1 MTAHRRPGCLRS
13 NLSGTKV
20 VGRALSSNAH
30 VFSPYQPGEIMNI
43 RSVLAVV
50 FGLTLSIAIVAQTS
64 EANKQAPK
72 TVAANSKVA
81 KDPEAERLMKE
92 RRDNA
97 QSLLLNLASEAGRFN
112 DQILRARTQ
121 ARIADVLWP
130 ADSERARALF
140 RKAWD
145 SAEIVDREGQRK
157 VEEDIK
163 QQKARNG
170 GGSVTVT
177 GPPDIRAE
185 VLRLAARRDRAL
197 GEEFLARMRTEQA
210 QDATDKV
217 DGARNNFAAPEA
229 LAQRLNL
236 ARQLLDTDV
245 ARALQFAD
253 PALMNISREGLDFLS
268 YLRDKDAA
276 AADLRYSAFLAKAAA
291 DLQSDANTVS
301 FLSSYIFTPHLFVT
315 FSNSG
320 GTSSSSTSRE
330 NAAPNMPA
338 QLRNAFLRAAGDIL
352 LRPLA
357 PPEQDQSSGG
367 IQGKY
372 LMLKRLQ
379 PLFDQF
385 APSELA
391 EAIRAQADA
400 LAQAVPEDARQ
411 RDDDGL
417 REGIRPPQA
426 LDDREKILRDRIDRA
441 KTAEQRDALYIQL
454 ARLYVEKGDIGAREF
469 VGKIEDS
476 DLRKQAATFIDAS
489 LVIRAIDKKDTD
501 MILVLV
507 KDGELSHFH
516 KSWALLQAAKLLA
529 KTDRDKSLATIEE
542 ATAEARRIEE
552 LDPDRPRA
560 MMGIANALLPL
571 DRNRSWDAVSDAI
584 KAANSAEGF
593 TGEDG
598 YIRITMQTKQMS
610 SARSSSVSD
619 FNVAGIFSELAK
631 EDYNKTVEVIRGF
644 QHEAPRAS
652 ATIAIAKTV
661 LEEKKN

>member
-1 MTAHRRPGCLRS
+1 MIRESLC
-13 NLSGTKV
+13 
-20 VGRALSSNAH
+20 ALCVLLAFSSA
-30 VFSPYQPGEIMNI
+30 
-43 RSVLAVV
+43 
-50 FGLTLSIAIVAQTS
+50 TLAQTPD
-64 EANKQAPK
+64 ANKSPAK
-72 TVAANSKVA
+72 TVANNSKSTKDA
-81 KDPEAERLMKE
+81 KDPEAERLLKE

-97 QSLLLNLASEAGRFN
+97 QSLLINLASEAGRFN
-112 DQILRARTQ
+112 DQTLRARTQ
-121 ARIADVLWP
+121 ARIADVLWL

-140 RKAWD
+140 RKAWE

-170 GGSVTVT
+170 GNVTVS

-197 GEEFLARMRTEQA
+197 GEEFLAKMRTEQA
-210 QDATDKV
+210 QEATEKV
-217 DGARNNFAAPEA
+217 DSTRNSALDAPEA

-253 PALMNISREGLDFLS
+253 PALMNITREGLDFLS

-301 FLSSYIFTPHLFVT
+301 FLSSYVFTPHLFVT
-315 FSNSG
+315 FSNNG
-320 GTSSSSTSRE
+320 GTSMSSTSRE
-330 NAAPNMPA
+330 NAAPNVPA
-338 QLRNAFLRAAGDIL
+338 QLRTAFLRAAGDIL

-357 PPEQDQSSGG
+357 PPGQDQSSGG

-385 APSELA
+385 APGELA
-391 EAIRAQADA
+391 QAIHAQADA

-441 KTAEQRDALYIQL
+441 KTSEQRDALYLQL

-476 DLRKQAATFIDAS
+476 DLRKQATIFIDAS
-489 LVIRAIDKKDTD
+489 LVIRAIDKKDAE
-501 MILVLV
+501 MILTLA

-529 KTDRDKSLATIEE
+529 KTDRDRSLATIEE

-560 MMGIANALLPL
+560 MMGVANALLPL
-571 DRNRSWDAVSDAI
+571 DRSRGWDAVNDAI

-598 YIRITMQTKQMS
+598 YIRITMQTKNMS
-610 SARSSSVSD
+610 SSRSSSVAD

-644 QHEAPRAS
+644 AREAPRAS

-661 LEEKKN
+661 LDDKKN